1 MTENGKDDG
10 NDLLTQ
16 IAVLTSLQSMLEDTI
31 WEHIL
36 EARRE
41 DISLRRIGRVAHI
54 SPTHLRRKLEEA
66 NAH

>member
-1 MTENGKDDG
+1 MPENGKDDG

-36 EARRE
+36 QARKE
-41 DISLRRIGRVAHI
+41 DISLRRIGRCAHI
-54 SPTHLRRKLEEA
+54 STTHLRRKLQEA
-66 NAH
+66 NAN